1 MLDVLRSEVERLGV
15 VVLLSCRVEKIEP
28 AVGGGGVRYKV
39 YTDQGILDAEAVIL
53 AAGSKAAP
61 STGSDGSGYELA
73 RRLGHRIIKPLP
85 ALVQLRCQGS
95 MYRQMAGIR
104 TEAGVKLMAAG
115 ELLGRDRGELQL
127 TDYGLSGCLL
137 YTSDAADEL

>member
-1 MLDVLRSEVERLGV
+1 MLRSEVERLGV

-39 YTDQGILDAEAVIL
+39 YTDQGILDA
-53 AAGSKAAP
+53 
-61 STGSDGSGYELA
+61 GSGYYSGQPVPRPPRPPVRTEKA
-73 RRLGHRIIKPLP
+73 WADMSWQEGLGRRIIRPLP

-104 TEAGVKLMAAG
+104 TEAG
-115 ELLGRDRGELQL
+115 
-127 TDYGLSGCLL
+127 S
-137 YTSDAADEL
+137 